1 MVTINQI
8 YYQISSMSAGG
19 TSFDQLK
26 YSRDQIL
33 RCRNM
38 TRFGNLGFPV
48 LVTFL
53 GDRF

>member
-1 MVTINQI
+1 MMINQI

-19 TSFDQLK
+19 TSFDQNK
-26 YSRDQIL
+26 YSIDQIL
-33 RCRNM
+33 KCRDM
-38 TRFGNLGFPV
+38 TRFGNLDFLV